1 MKKCPKPLG
10 YGIRRTPVVLGLSAA
25 LCMPAAFS
33 YANVDNGM
41 DRESVL
47 SVMQGKTI
55 KGQILDET
63 GESMIGVSVLVKGTT
78 IGTVTDFDGN
88 YTIKANKGAV
98 ITFSYIGYKTQ
109 EIKFTGQP
117 TVNIK
122 MVPDNQTLDEV
133 VVVGYGT
140 MKRSDLTGSVAS
152 IAAKDVEGFKT
163 SSVAGALGGQIAGVQ
178 ITSTDGTPGA
188 GFSINIRGVGTLT
201 GDSSPLYIVDGF
213 EVDDIDYLSNSD
225 IESIEI
231 LKDASSSAIYG
242 ARAANGVVLISTKSG
257 KIGKPIINYNGSAS
271 YRKISKKLDVL
282 SPYEFVKLQGEVN
295 SKYSDSYFKTGNDD
309 DGNPYRYQSLDDYIG
324 VSGVNWQ
331 DETFNPTWSQ
341 DHSLSIMGGT
351 EDTKYNASFS
361 RYIENGIFKNS
372 GFNKTTGK
380 FRLDQKLSKSLS
392 FNFTVNYALTNR
404 EGVGTSGD
412 SGRFNMLAQILS
424 ARPTGGLKLTDEELL
439 ASAIDPEMLESG
451 ESLAQ
456 VNPVKQ
462 TESVTNNKRAEM
474 WSGNASATWQI
485 IKGLTFKTAG
495 TYNTTNNRTDIF
507 YKDGSKEAYR
517 NGQKP
522 YGRTQMGRDVR
533 WTNSNNLTWKQ
544 KVKKHNYDIMLGHE
558 VSFKSTE
565 YLLGEAMD
573 FPFDNLGND
582 YLGLGATPS
591 RVESSYSEKTLLSFF
606 ARGNYNYDNRY
617 LFTATVRADGST
629 VFSNKNKWGFF
640 PSFSAAWRVSEEA
653 FMKDVEWVSNFK
665 VRLGWGIV
673 GNDRISNYLSM
684 DLYEANKYGIGN
696 NTVTVLTPKQL
707 KNANLKWEGASS
719 VNLGVDLGFFDNR
732 LNVTADFF
740 IKDTKD
746 LLLAQSLAHVT
757 GFDSQMQNIGKIQ
770 NKGIELSF
778 NSTNIQTRNFTW
790 QTNFNI
796 SFIKNTLKGLAS
808 GVESMYARSGFDSNF
823 TAYDYIA
830 TVGQSLGLIYG
841 YEFDGIYQSSD
852 FYTTP
857 DNQLILKEGIT
868 NNARYGTVKPGVV
881 KYKDQDG
888 DGIITTNDRTVI
900 GNAMPKWYGGITNTF
915 NYKGIDFSFMFQ
927 FNYGNDIYNATRL
940 YATQSRSGRRNML
953 AEVADRWSPTNAS
966 NKVPSQDGYIVNDVY
981 SRFIEDGSFLRLK
994 NITLGY
1000 TLPHKWTRKFHA
1012 SKLRIYA
1019 TGQNLFCISG
1029 YSGYDPEVNSASSN
1043 PMTPGLDWG
1052 AYPKSRVFTFGIDLQ
1067 F

>member
-1 MKKCPKPLG
+1 MINKAMSQRGWMTLLALIMSISLYAQNTIKGVIVDETDFPLIGATVMVKGTSNGGVTDLDGKFTITAKKG
-10 YGIRRTPVVLGLSAA
+10 
-25 LCMPAAFS
+25 
-33 YANVDNGM
+33 D
-41 DRESVL
+41 VL
-47 SVMQGKTI
+47 SV
-55 KGQILDET
+55 
-63 GESMIGVSVLVKGTT
+63 
-78 IGTVTDFDGN
+78 
-88 YTIKANKGAV
+88 
-98 ITFSYIGYKTQ
+98 SYIGYKPQ
-109 EIKFTGQP
+109 EIKIQDQKTL
-117 TVNIK
+117 NIK
-122 MVPDNQTLDEV
+122 MVPDNAMLDEV
-133 VVVGYGT
+133 VVVGYGS
-140 MKRSDLTGSVAS
+140 MKRSDLTGSVS
-152 IAAKDVEGFKT
+152 SVSAKNVEGFKT
-163 SSVAGALGGQIAGVQ
+163 GSVMEALGGQVAGVQ
-178 ITSTDGTPGA
+178 ITQTDGTPGS
-188 GFSINIRGVGTLT
+188 GFDIKVRGIGTMT
-201 GDSSPLYIVDGF
+201 GDASPLYIVDGF
-213 EVDDIDYLSNSD
+213 QVDNINYLANSD
-225 IESIEI
+225 IESIEV
-231 LKDASSSAIYG
+231 LKDASSAAIYG
-242 ARAANGVVLISTKSG
+242 ARAANGVVMVTTKSG
-257 KIGKPIINYNGSAS
+257 KTGRPVVSYNGSTS
-271 YRKISKKLDVL
+271 YRKISKMLDL
-282 SPYEFVKLQGEVN
+282 LDPYEFVKLQMEVN
-295 SKYSDSYFKTGNDD
+295 PSKYANTYYRTGEDD
-309 DGNPYRYQSLDDYIG
+309 NGVPYRYQSMNDYIG
-324 VSGVNWQ
+324 VQGVDWQ
-331 DETFNPTWSQ
+331 SETFRPTWSQ
-341 DHSLSIMGGT
+341 DHNLSVMGGN
-351 EDTKYNASFS
+351 DNTKYTLSFS
-361 RYIENGIFKNS
+361 RYNENGIFNNS
-372 GFNKTTGK
+372 GFDKTSGK
-380 FRLDQKLSKSLS
+380 FRVNQKVTKNVS
-392 FNFTVNYALTNR
+392 FDATINYSNTNKK
-404 EGVGTSGD
+404 GAGTSGD

-424 ARPTGGLKLTDEELL
+424 ARPTGGLKLTDDELL
-439 ASAIDPEMLESG
+439 DSAIDPEMLESG

-462 TESVTNNKRAEM
+462 TESVTNTKRAEM
-474 WSGNASATWQI
+474 WSGNGSISWQI

-495 TYNTTNNRTDIF
+495 TYNTTNNRTNIF

-533 WTNSNNLTWKQ
+533 WTNFNNLTWKQ
-544 KVKKHNYDIMLGHE
+544 KVKKHNYDVMLGHE
-558 VSFKSTE
+558 VSFRSTE

-591 RVESSYSEKTLLSFF
+591 KVESSYSEKMLLSFF

-617 LFTATVRADGST
+617 LLTATVRADGST

-653 FMKDVEWVSNFK
+653 FMKDVDWVSNFK

-684 DLYEANKYGIGN
+684 DLYEASKYGVGN

-707 KNANLKWEGASS
+707 KNANLKWEGSS
-719 VNLGVDLGFFDNR
+719 TINLGVDLGFLDNR

-740 IKDTKD
+740 VKNTKD

-770 NKGIELSF
+770 NKGIELSL
-778 NSTNIQTRNFTW
+778 NSTNIQTRDFSW

-841 YEFDGIYQSSD
+841 YEFDGVYQSSD

-857 DNQLILKEGIT
+857 DNQLILKEGVT

-900 GNAMPKWYGGITNTF
+900 GNAMPKWFGGITNTF
-915 NYKGIDFSFMFQ
+915 DYKGIDFSFMLQ

-940 YATQSRSGRRNML
+940 YSTQSRNGRRNML
-953 AEVADRWSPTNAS
+953 AEVADRWSPTNTS
-966 NKVPSQDGYIVNDVY
+966 NLVPSQDGYIVNDVY

-994 NITLGY
+994 NVTLGY
-1000 TLPHKWTRKFHA
+1000 TLPHKWTRKFHV
-1012 SKLRIYA
+1012 SRLRLYA
-1019 TGQNLFCISG
+1019 TGQNLFCVSG
-1029 YSGYDPEVNSASSN
+1029 YSGYDPEVNSASN
-1043 PMTPGLDWG
+1043 TPMTPGLDWG

>member
-1 MKKCPKPLG
+1 MYNINFIKSISVRGWFTLLTL
-10 YGIRRTPVVLGLSAA
+10 ILTINL
-25 LCMPAAFS
+25 
-33 YANVDNGM
+33 YAQNTT
-41 DRESVL
+41 L
-47 SVMQGKTI
+47 
-55 KGQILDET
+55 KGVIVDET
-63 GESMIGVSVLVKGTT
+63 DTPLIGATVQVKGTST
-78 IGTVTDFDGN
+78 GSITDFDGN

-424 ARPTGGLKLTDEELL
+424 ARPTGGLKLTNEELL

>member
-1 MKKCPKPLG
+1 MYYTNIIKS
-10 YGIRRTPVVLGLSAA
+10 ISARGLFTLLA
-25 LCMPAAFS
+25 LIMSISLHAQNAT
-33 YANVDNGM
+33 V
-41 DRESVL
+41 
-47 SVMQGKTI
+47 
-55 KGQILDET
+55 KGVIVDET
-63 GESMIGVSVLVKGTT
+63 DTPLIGATVQVKGTAT
-78 IGTVTDFDGN
+78 GSITDFDGN

-109 EIKFTGQP
+109 EIKFTGQSP
-117 TVNIK
+117 LNVK
-122 MVPDNQTLDEV
+122 MIPDNQTLDEV

-309 DGNPYRYQSLDDYIG
+309 NGNPYRYQSLDDYIG

-485 IKGLTFKTAG
+485 IKGLTFKTSG

>member
-1 MKKCPKPLG
+1 MYSINFIKSISVRGWFTLLTL
-10 YGIRRTPVVLGLSAA
+10 ILTINL
-25 LCMPAAFS
+25 
-33 YANVDNGM
+33 YAQNTT
-41 DRESVL
+41 L
-47 SVMQGKTI
+47 
-55 KGQILDET
+55 KGVIVDET
-63 GESMIGVSVLVKGTT
+63 DTPLIGATVQVKGTST
-78 IGTVTDFDGN
+78 GSITDFDGN

-309 DGNPYRYQSLDDYIG
+309 NGNPYRYQSLDDYIG

-485 IKGLTFKTAG
+485 IKGLTFKTSG

-740 IKDTKD
+740 
-746 LLLAQSLAHVT
+746 
-757 GFDSQMQNIGKIQ
+757 
-770 NKGIELSF
+770 
-778 NSTNIQTRNFTW
+778 
-790 QTNFNI
+790 
-796 SFIKNTLKGLAS
+796 
-808 GVESMYARSGFDSNF
+808 
-823 TAYDYIA
+823 
-830 TVGQSLGLIYG
+830 
-841 YEFDGIYQSSD
+841 
-852 FYTTP
+852 P
-857 DNQLILKEGIT
+857 
-868 NNARYGTVKPGVV
+868 
-881 KYKDQDG
+881 
-888 DGIITTNDRTVI
+888 
-900 GNAMPKWYGGITNTF
+900 
-915 NYKGIDFSFMFQ
+915 
-927 FNYGNDIYNATRL
+927 
-940 YATQSRSGRRNML
+940 
-953 AEVADRWSPTNAS
+953 
-966 NKVPSQDGYIVNDVY
+966 
-981 SRFIEDGSFLRLK
+981 
-994 NITLGY
+994 
-1000 TLPHKWTRKFHA
+1000 
-1012 SKLRIYA
+1012 
-1019 TGQNLFCISG
+1019 
-1029 YSGYDPEVNSASSN
+1029 
-1043 PMTPGLDWG
+1043 
-1052 AYPKSRVFTFGIDLQ
+1052 
-1067 F
+1067 

>member
-1 MKKCPKPLG
+1 MYNINFIKSISTRGWFTLLTL
-10 YGIRRTPVVLGLSAA
+10 ILTISL
-25 LCMPAAFS
+25 
-33 YANVDNGM
+33 YAQNTT
-41 DRESVL
+41 L
-47 SVMQGKTI
+47 
-55 KGQILDET
+55 KGVIVDET
-63 GESMIGVSVLVKGTT
+63 DTPLIGATVQVKGTST
-78 IGTVTDFDGN
+78 GSITDFDGN

-485 IKGLTFKTAG
+485 IKGLTFKTSG

>member
-1 MKKCPKPLG
+1 MYSINFIKSISVRGWFTLLTL
-10 YGIRRTPVVLGLSAA
+10 ILTINL
-25 LCMPAAFS
+25 
-33 YANVDNGM
+33 YAQNTT
-41 DRESVL
+41 L
-47 SVMQGKTI
+47 
-55 KGQILDET
+55 KGVIVDET
-63 GESMIGVSVLVKGTT
+63 DTPLIGATVQVKGTST
-78 IGTVTDFDGN
+78 GSITDFDGN

-309 DGNPYRYQSLDDYIG
+309 NGNPYRYQSLDDYIG

-424 ARPTGGLKLTDEELL
+424 ARPTGGLKLSDEELL

-485 IKGLTFKTAG
+485 IKGLTFKTSG

>member
-1 MKKCPKPLG
+1 MYNINFIKSISTRGWFTLLTL
-10 YGIRRTPVVLGLSAA
+10 ILTISL
-25 LCMPAAFS
+25 
-33 YANVDNGM
+33 YAQNAT
-41 DRESVL
+41 L
-47 SVMQGKTI
+47 
-55 KGQILDET
+55 KGVIVDET
-63 GESMIGVSVLVKGTT
+63 DTPLIGATVQVKGTST
-78 IGTVTDFDGN
+78 GSITDFDGN

-271 YRKISKKLDVL
+271 YRKILKKLDVL

-485 IKGLTFKTAG
+485 IKGLTFKTSG

-770 NKGIELSF
+770 NKGIELSL

-868 NNARYGTVKPGVV
+868 NNARYGSVKPGVV

>member
-1 MKKCPKPLG
+1 MYNINFIKS
-10 YGIRRTPVVLGLSAA
+10 ISARGWFTLLA
-25 LCMPAAFS
+25 LILTIS
-33 YANVDNGM
+33 LYAQNAT
-41 DRESVL
+41 L
-47 SVMQGKTI
+47 
-55 KGQILDET
+55 KGVIVDET
-63 GESMIGVSVLVKGTT
+63 DTPLIGATVQVKGTPT
-78 IGTVTDFDGN
+78 GSITDFDGN

-122 MVPDNQTLDEV
+122 MIPDNQTLDEV

-324 VSGVNWQ
+324 VNGVNWQ

-485 IKGLTFKTAG
+485 IKGLTFKTSG

-582 YLGLGATPS
+582 FLGLGATPS

-719 VNLGVDLGFFDNR
+719 VNLGVDLGLFDNR

-770 NKGIELSF
+770 NKGIELSL

-857 DNQLILKEGIT
+857 DNQSILKEGIT

-1012 SKLRIYA
+1012 SKLRVYA

>member
-1 MKKCPKPLG
+1 MYSINFIKSISVRGWFTLLTL
-10 YGIRRTPVVLGLSAA
+10 ILTISL
-25 LCMPAAFS
+25 
-33 YANVDNGM
+33 YAQNAT
-41 DRESVL
+41 L
-47 SVMQGKTI
+47 
-55 KGQILDET
+55 KGVIVDET
-63 GESMIGVSVLVKGTT
+63 DTPLIGATVQVKGTST
-78 IGTVTDFDGN
+78 GSITDFDGN

-485 IKGLTFKTAG
+485 IKGLTFKTSG

-770 NKGIELSF
+770 NKGIELSL

-868 NNARYGTVKPGVV
+868 NNARYGSVKPGVV

>member
-1 MKKCPKPLG
+1 MYSINFIKSISVRGWFTLLTL
-10 YGIRRTPVVLGLSAA
+10 ILTINL
-25 LCMPAAFS
+25 
-33 YANVDNGM
+33 YAQNTT
-41 DRESVL
+41 L
-47 SVMQGKTI
+47 
-55 KGQILDET
+55 KGVIVDET
-63 GESMIGVSVLVKGTT
+63 DTPLIGATVQVKGTST
-78 IGTVTDFDGN
+78 GSITDFDGN

-309 DGNPYRYQSLDDYIG
+309 NGNPYRYQSLDDYIG

-485 IKGLTFKTAG
+485 IKGLTFKTSG

-757 GFDSQMQNIGKIQ
+757 GFDSQMQNIG
-770 NKGIELSF
+770 
-778 NSTNIQTRNFTW
+778 NILNH
-790 QTNFNI
+790 
-796 SFIKNTLKGLAS
+796 
-808 GVESMYARSGFDSNF
+808 
-823 TAYDYIA
+823 
-830 TVGQSLGLIYG
+830 
-841 YEFDGIYQSSD
+841 
-852 FYTTP
+852 
-857 DNQLILKEGIT
+857 
-868 NNARYGTVKPGVV
+868 
-881 KYKDQDG
+881 
-888 DGIITTNDRTVI
+888 
-900 GNAMPKWYGGITNTF
+900 
-915 NYKGIDFSFMFQ
+915 
-927 FNYGNDIYNATRL
+927 
-940 YATQSRSGRRNML
+940 
-953 AEVADRWSPTNAS
+953 
-966 NKVPSQDGYIVNDVY
+966 
-981 SRFIEDGSFLRLK
+981 LK
-994 NITLGY
+994 NIHLNI
-1000 TLPHKWTRKFHA
+1000 L
-1012 SKLRIYA
+1012 
-1019 TGQNLFCISG
+1019 
-1029 YSGYDPEVNSASSN
+1029 
-1043 PMTPGLDWG
+1043 
-1052 AYPKSRVFTFGIDLQ
+1052 
-1067 F
+1067 

>member
-1 MKKCPKPLG
+1 MYSINFIKSISVRGWFTLLTL
-10 YGIRRTPVVLGLSAA
+10 ILTINL
-25 LCMPAAFS
+25 
-33 YANVDNGM
+33 YAQNTT
-41 DRESVL
+41 L
-47 SVMQGKTI
+47 
-55 KGQILDET
+55 KGVIVDET
-63 GESMIGVSVLVKGTT
+63 DTPLIGATVQVKGTST
-78 IGTVTDFDGN
+78 GSITDFDGN

-309 DGNPYRYQSLDDYIG
+309 NGNPYRYQSLDDYIG

-485 IKGLTFKTAG
+485 IKGLTFKTSG

-746 LLLAQSLAHVT
+746 LLLARSLAHVT

>member
-1 MKKCPKPLG
+1 MYNINFIKSN
-10 YGIRRTPVVLGLSAA
+10 SARGWFTLLA
-25 LCMPAAFS
+25 LILTIS
-33 YANVDNGM
+33 LYAQNAT
-41 DRESVL
+41 L
-47 SVMQGKTI
+47 
-55 KGQILDET
+55 KGVIVDET
-63 GESMIGVSVLVKGTT
+63 DTPLIGATVQVKGTST
-78 IGTVTDFDGN
+78 GSITDFDGN

-109 EIKFTGQP
+109 EIKFTGQS
-117 TVNIK
+117 TINIK

-282 SPYEFVKLQGEVN
+282 SPYDFVKLQGEVN

-309 DGNPYRYQSLDDYIG
+309 EGNPYRYQSLDDYIG
-324 VSGVNWQ
+324 IGGVNWQ

-485 IKGLTFKTAG
+485 IKGLTFKTSG

-522 YGRTQMGRDVR
+522 YGRTQMGRDMR

-591 RVESSYSEKTLLSFF
+591 KVESSYSEKMLLSFF

-653 FMKDVEWVSNFK
+653 FMKDVEWISNFK

-684 DLYEANKYGIGN
+684 DLYEASKYGVGN

-719 VNLGVDLGFFDNR
+719 VNLGVDLGFFDSR
-732 LNVTADFF
+732 LNITADFF

-770 NKGIELSF
+770 NKGIELSL
-778 NSTNIQTRNFTW
+778 NSTNIQARNFTW

-808 GVESMYARSGFDSNF
+808 GVQSMYARSGFDSNF

-966 NKVPSQDGYIVNDVY
+966 NRVPSQDGYIVNDVY

>member
-1 MKKCPKPLG
+1 MYNINFIKSISVRGWFTLLTL
-10 YGIRRTPVVLGLSAA
+10 ILTINL
-25 LCMPAAFS
+25 
-33 YANVDNGM
+33 YAQNTT
-41 DRESVL
+41 L
-47 SVMQGKTI
+47 
-55 KGQILDET
+55 KGVIVDET
-63 GESMIGVSVLVKGTT
+63 DTPLIGATVQVKGTST
-78 IGTVTDFDGN
+78 GSITDFDGN

-309 DGNPYRYQSLDDYIG
+309 NGNPYRYQSLDDYIG

-485 IKGLTFKTAG
+485 IKGLTFKTSG

-640 PSFSAAWRVSEEA
+640 PSFSATWRVSEEA

>member
-1 MKKCPKPLG
+1 MYSINFIKSISVRGWFTLLTL
-10 YGIRRTPVVLGLSAA
+10 ILTINL
-25 LCMPAAFS
+25 
-33 YANVDNGM
+33 YAQNTT
-41 DRESVL
+41 L
-47 SVMQGKTI
+47 
-55 KGQILDET
+55 KGVIVDET
-63 GESMIGVSVLVKGTT
+63 DTPLIGATVQVKGTST
-78 IGTVTDFDGN
+78 GSITDFDGN

-309 DGNPYRYQSLDDYIG
+309 NGNPYRYQSLDDYIG

-439 ASAIDPEMLESG
+439 ASAIDLKCSN
-451 ESLAQ
+451 L
-456 VNPVKQ
+456 VK
-462 TESVTNNKRAEM
+462 V
-474 WSGNASATWQI
+474 
-485 IKGLTFKTAG
+485 
-495 TYNTTNNRTDIF
+495 
-507 YKDGSKEAYR
+507 
-517 NGQKP
+517 
-522 YGRTQMGRDVR
+522 
-533 WTNSNNLTWKQ
+533 
-544 KVKKHNYDIMLGHE
+544 
-558 VSFKSTE
+558 
-565 YLLGEAMD
+565 
-573 FPFDNLGND
+573 
-582 YLGLGATPS
+582 
-591 RVESSYSEKTLLSFF
+591 
-606 ARGNYNYDNRY
+606 
-617 LFTATVRADGST
+617 
-629 VFSNKNKWGFF
+629 
-640 PSFSAAWRVSEEA
+640 
-653 FMKDVEWVSNFK
+653 
-665 VRLGWGIV
+665 
-673 GNDRISNYLSM
+673 
-684 DLYEANKYGIGN
+684 
-696 NTVTVLTPKQL
+696 
-707 KNANLKWEGASS
+707 
-719 VNLGVDLGFFDNR
+719 
-732 LNVTADFF
+732 
-740 IKDTKD
+740 
-746 LLLAQSLAHVT
+746 
-757 GFDSQMQNIGKIQ
+757 
-770 NKGIELSF
+770 
-778 NSTNIQTRNFTW
+778 
-790 QTNFNI
+790 
-796 SFIKNTLKGLAS
+796 
-808 GVESMYARSGFDSNF
+808 
-823 TAYDYIA
+823 
-830 TVGQSLGLIYG
+830 
-841 YEFDGIYQSSD
+841 
-852 FYTTP
+852 
-857 DNQLILKEGIT
+857 
-868 NNARYGTVKPGVV
+868 
-881 KYKDQDG
+881 
-888 DGIITTNDRTVI
+888 
-900 GNAMPKWYGGITNTF
+900 
-915 NYKGIDFSFMFQ
+915 
-927 FNYGNDIYNATRL
+927 
-940 YATQSRSGRRNML
+940 
-953 AEVADRWSPTNAS
+953 
-966 NKVPSQDGYIVNDVY
+966 
-981 SRFIEDGSFLRLK
+981 
-994 NITLGY
+994 
-1000 TLPHKWTRKFHA
+1000 
-1012 SKLRIYA
+1012 
-1019 TGQNLFCISG
+1019 
-1029 YSGYDPEVNSASSN
+1029 
-1043 PMTPGLDWG
+1043 
-1052 AYPKSRVFTFGIDLQ
+1052 
-1067 F
+1067 

>member
-1 MKKCPKPLG
+1 MYNINFIKSISVRGWFTLLTL
-10 YGIRRTPVVLGLSAA
+10 ILTINL
-25 LCMPAAFS
+25 
-33 YANVDNGM
+33 YAQNTT
-41 DRESVL
+41 L
-47 SVMQGKTI
+47 
-55 KGQILDET
+55 KGVIVDET
-63 GESMIGVSVLVKGTT
+63 DTPLIGATVQVKGTST
-78 IGTVTDFDGN
+78 GSITDFDGN

-309 DGNPYRYQSLDDYIG
+309 NGNPYRYQSLDDYIG

-474 WSGNASATWQI
+474 WAGNASATWQI
-485 IKGLTFKTAG
+485 IKGLTFKTSG

-940 YATQSRSGRRNML
+940 YATQTRNGRRNMM
-953 AEVADRWSPTNAS
+953 AEVADRWSETNAS
-966 NKVPSQDGYIVNDVY
+966 NKVPSVKGYITNDVY
-981 SRFIEDGSFLRLK
+981 SRFVEDGSFLRLK
-994 NITLGY
+994 NVTLGY
-1000 TLPHKWTRKFHA
+1000 TLPHKWTKKFYV
-1012 SKLRIYA
+1012 SKLRVYA
-1019 TGQNLFCISG
+1019 SGQNLFCING
-1029 YSGYDPEVNSASSN
+1029 YSGYDPEVSTAGSN